1 MEKVWGQRA
10 TGSARKKSKS
20 SICSIKTRQKN
31 TAEWEINDAKRHT
44 TENTREVISCSALEW
59 MKGAGKE

>member
-1 MEKVWGQRA
+1 MG
-10 TGSARKKSKS
+10 TKSNWVCKEE
-20 SICSIKTRQKN
+20 IEIEHLLNKDTPKN